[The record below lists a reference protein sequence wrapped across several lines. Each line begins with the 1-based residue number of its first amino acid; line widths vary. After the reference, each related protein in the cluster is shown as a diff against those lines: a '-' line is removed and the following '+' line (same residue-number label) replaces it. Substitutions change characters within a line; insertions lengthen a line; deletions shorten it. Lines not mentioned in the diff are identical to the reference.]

1 MIQYGNKFKLMDADG
16 TLVGLHEFV
25 ANINGSDRFYYRDEN
40 GKLLVSEEGQW
51 VGNYLPTVGPNY
63 KKEVKIEDV
72 MVSIENTINDAFK
85 QFGDRFEKLLEE
97 KMNEIEEKV
106 AQFGKAEENRIM
118 TQEEYDLEILNGQFI
133 PQFPQKFE
141 AKKVA
146 NAILKEME
154 EQRKKEQENRG
165 SKNV

>member
-63 KKEVKIEDV
+63 KREVKIEDA
-72 MVSIENTINDAFK
+72 MSAIESTINGALK

-97 KMNEIEEKV
+97 KMNEIQEQV
-106 AQFGKAEENRIM
+106 AQVGKVENRIM

-154 EQRKKEQENRG
+154 EQRKKEQRIRG

>member
-16 TLVGLHEFV
+16 TFVGLHEFV

-63 KKEVKIEDV
+63 KREVKIEDA
-72 MVSIENTINDAFK
+72 MSAIESTINGALK

-97 KMNEIEEKV
+97 KMNEIQEQV
-106 AQFGKAEENRIM
+106 AQVGKVENRIM

>member
-16 TLVGLHEFV
+16 TFVGLHEFV
-25 ANINGSDRFYYRDEN
+25 ANINGSDRFYYRDED
-40 GKLLVSEEGQW
+40 GKVLVSEKGQW
-51 VGNYLPTVGPNY
+51 VSDYLPTIGRKENA
-63 KKEVKIEDV
+63 EVKIEDV
-72 MVSIENTINDAFK
+72 MGAIESTINGALK

-97 KMNEIEEKV
+97 KMNEIQEQV
-106 AQFGKAEENRIM
+106 AQVGKAENRIM

-146 NAILKEME
+146 ETILKEMKEQHKE
-154 EQRKKEQENRG
+154 EQRMRG
-165 SKNV
+165 SKDV

>member
-16 TLVGLHEFV
+16 TFVGLHEFV
-25 ANINGSDRFYYRDEN
+25 ANINGSDRFYYRDED
-40 GKLLVSEEGQW
+40 GKLLVSEKGQW
-51 VGNYLPTVGPNY
+51 VGDYLPTIGPNY
-63 KKEVKIEDV
+63 KREVKIEDA
-72 MVSIENTINDAFK
+72 MSAIESTINGALK

-97 KMNEIEEKV
+97 KMNEIQEQV
-106 AQFGKAEENRIM
+106 AQVGKVENRIM

-146 NAILKEME
+146 KTILKEME
-154 EQRKKEQENRG
+154 NQRKEEQRMRG
-165 SKNV
+165 SKDV

>member
-16 TLVGLHEFV
+16 TFIGLHEFV
-25 ANINGSDRFYYRDEN
+25 ANINGSDRFYYRDED
-40 GKLLVSEEGQW
+40 GKLLVSEKGQW
-51 VGNYLPTVGPNY
+51 VGDYLPTIGPNY
-63 KKEVKIEDV
+63 KREVKIEDV
-72 MVSIENTINDAFK
+72 MGAIESTINSALK

-97 KMNEIEEKV
+97 KMNEIQEQA
-106 AQFGKAEENRIM
+106 AQVGKAENRIM

-146 NAILKEME
+146 DAILKEMKEQRNE
-154 EQRKKEQENRG
+154 EQRMRG
-165 SKNV
+165 NKDV